1 MFFVVVGVILL
12 ALKLSDW
19 APVANWDWWIILSPH
34 GLALAWWAWAD
45 ASGFTRRRVMEKERK
60 RIALRRE
67 RNLEALGMGVNQR
80 NKDRNKR

>member
-1 MFFVVVGVILL
+1 MFFVLVGVILL
-12 ALKLSDW
+12 VLKLSDW
-19 APVANWDWWIILSPH
+19 APVANWHWGIILSPN